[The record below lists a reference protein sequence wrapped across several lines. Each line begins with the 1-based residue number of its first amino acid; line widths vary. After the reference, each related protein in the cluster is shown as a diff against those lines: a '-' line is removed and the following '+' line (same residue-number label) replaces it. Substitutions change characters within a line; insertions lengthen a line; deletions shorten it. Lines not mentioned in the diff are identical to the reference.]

1 MRTKGDVKRKLFVTY
16 IYGLVVSTLNVIKT
30 TKPEQQRNN
39 SLRPLAMYVNP
50 DRQANSQTDEFNIQL
65 SLISSW
71 VVCGRVRRA
80 WMDGYDVSCACV
92 SLLRVFARRLVA
104 LYIYYIII
112 ITMCYT
118 HSGEEPG
125 IAFLKQLLHLY
136 NNHLNWGRRREPT
149 AARHGSPPPL
159 SLTAIV
165 KVRTYWPSAD
175 KNTEQSSL

>member
-1 MRTKGDVKRKLFVTY
+1 
-16 IYGLVVSTLNVIKT
+16 
-30 TKPEQQRNN
+30 
-39 SLRPLAMYVNP
+39 MYVNP

-118 HSGEEPG
+118 QWRRTGDCVSKTI
-125 IAFLKQLLHLY
+125 IAFVQQ
-136 NNHLNWGRRREPT
+136 
-149 AARHGSPPPL
+149 
-159 SLTAIV
+159 
-165 KVRTYWPSAD
+165 PS
-175 KNTEQSSL
+175 